1 MFDTELYQQVLG
13 LTAPWKVTDVR
24 LDVESTEIHVQA
36 EHPEGCRWN
45 CPHCSR
51 ELACYDHA
59 PERQWRHLTPAS
71 SIRWSMPVSH
81 GSSARS
87 TEWCRSRCRERSPTA
102 ASPCSWSDS

>member
-13 LTAPWKVTDVR
+13 LTASWKVTDVR
-24 LDVESTEIHVQA
+24 LDVESTEIHVHI

-59 PERQWRHLTPAS
+59 PERQWRHLNTCQFHTLVQIKQHPFCKSGFSEVGHLAS
-71 SIRWSMPVSH
+71 MVR
-81 GSSARS
+81 
-87 TEWCRSRCRERSPTA
+87 
-102 ASPCSWSDS
+102 